1 MTAFPPSPAT
11 GYGKAIAATAA
22 ACLSTIIVYVLDQFL
37 KAPLPAEMV
46 AAIQGLLTV
55 GAVYFTPHDAGQSS

>member
-1 MTAFPPSPAT
+1 LTALPPAPTT
-11 GYGKAIAATAA
+11 GYGKAVAATAA
-22 ACLSTIIVYVLDQFL
+22 ACLSTILVYVLDQFL

-55 GAVYFTPHDAGQSS
+55 GAVYFTPHGGDQ

>member
-1 MTAFPPSPAT
+1 VTALPPTPAP

-22 ACLSTIIVYVLDQFL
+22 ACVSTILVYVIDQFL

-55 GAVYFTPHDAGQSS
+55 GAVYFTPHGGDQ